1 MFINFIIKF
10 ILLYMYTL
18 QNDISNTL
26 SPLIYSYTQHT
37 YKPHTIIYI
46 FTHKRFQLQQ
56 LIIQQHSLITI
67 NIPHLFQLIRT
78 TRSLTGTP
86 ITIFPHHDT
95 IHSNMTQHRLTRR
108 KTPQHRPPA
117 ILVCS
122 HQFTLTWKLVKLAN
136 APLDGHSTELSSS
149 TKTTMFE
156 VPQCAFCG
164 PF

>member
-10 ILLYMYTL
+10 ILFYIYTL

-46 FTHKRFQLQQ
+46 FTHKHFQLQQ

-67 NIPHLFQLIRT
+67 NIPHLFQLIHT
-78 TRSLTGTP
+78 TRSLTVTP
-86 ITIFPHHDT
+86 IIIFSHHDT
-95 IHSNMTQHRLTRR
+95 IHSNTTQRRR

-122 HQFTLTWKLVKLAN
+122 HQFTSTWKSVKLAN
-136 APLDGHSTELSSS
+136 APLDGHSRASL
-149 TKTTMFE
+149 
-156 VPQCAFCG
+156 
-164 PF
+164 